1 MIISADLRQLA
12 ELAQAEACRHEPR
25 TPQRRAAAALW
36 TALVTTDSV
45 DGARRALADFAA
57 PEVCA
62 AATALLY
69 RLAAGLGSATT

>member
-1 MIISADLRQLA
+1 MIANAASRQLA

-45 DGARRALADFAA
+45 DGARRALRDFAA
-57 PEVCA
+57 PEVQA

-69 RLAAGLGSATT
+69 RLAAQAGTVTR